1 MINFLRKIFFDI
13 SLLYINFIHWNISKV
28 LIYVFSFLL
37 WALLSSPFFI
47 LIVVVA
53 YFDPVNWKDIIY
65 NFLTTQ
71 SIWLSLITALS
82 SHLFYIILQSILFV
96 LAVGFLI
103 FGYNYKIILL
113 SNLYFSYLDWEKI
126 SYMKNIYFN
135 TKKIFSYLSI
145 LSWIALVL
153 LIPFLFFKIVFFILL
168 FLFWWIN
175 EVSVLMQENGSSNM
189 FSILAWIFF
198 FISILVFLY
207 LAYRLTFAYVIMLDK
222 NYKENQKWIFY
233 IKESFKITS
242 WMKIFKF
249 ILVMI
254 IFTILILPFDYIW
267 KSLEEL
273 NFWSFLF
280 WVFVFLVLNWLF
292 EMLVI
297 SVYRNIMLDKKEEI
311 V

>member
-1 MINFLRKIFFDI
+1 
-13 SLLYINFIHWNISKV
+13 
-28 LIYVFSFLL
+28 
-37 WALLSSPFFI
+37 